1 MDTRVLQLIIFGG
14 LLILMG
20 IGGIIYFH
28 YFPEEKGEEEVST
41 E

>member
-28 YFPEEKGEEEVST
+28 YFSEEKADDSE
-41 E
+41 